1 MPSNHLILC
10 CPFLL
15 LLSVFPSI
23 RIFSNELALYIR
35 WPEYWR
41 FSISPSSDYLVLI
54 SFRINWFDLFA
65 VQGTFH
71 SLLQHHTSKAS
82 VLQCSAFLW
91 SLSNPYITTGKT
103 IALTIRTFFG
113 RGMSLLFNTLSRFV
127 LVLLPR
133 SKRLLISWMSL
144 STLILEP
151 KKMSVYGYLNF
162 NLYMHPCTHH
172 HNQDTKQFHHPPERS
187 HAVPLCHTPNPWLFP
202 LSPW

>member
-1 MPSNHLILC
+1 MAAWQASLSFAVSLSLLRLMSTESVMPSNHLILC

-103 IALTIRTFFG
+103 IALTRWTF
-113 RGMSLLFNTLSRFV
+113 V
-127 LVLLPR
+127 
-133 SKRLLISWMSL
+133 SKVKSMLLIC
-144 STLILEP
+144 
-151 KKMSVYGYLNF
+151 YLGW
-162 NLYMHPCTHH
+162 
-172 HNQDTKQFHHPPERS
+172 S
-187 HAVPLCHTPNPWLFP
+187 
-202 LSPW
+202 